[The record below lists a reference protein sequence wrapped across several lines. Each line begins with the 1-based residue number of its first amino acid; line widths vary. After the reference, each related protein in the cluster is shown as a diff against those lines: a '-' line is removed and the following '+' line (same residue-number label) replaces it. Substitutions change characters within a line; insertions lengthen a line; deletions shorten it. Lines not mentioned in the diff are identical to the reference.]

1 MGKSTIFREN
11 IINETYCT
19 IIKIP
24 LSMKDKFRIVW
35 MKIQFSNLILIVKPK
50 SLIPS
55 PQKSQ
60 TKVPIPRKP
69 KSPKLQGFRDWG

>member
-1 MGKSTIFREN
+1 
-11 IINETYCT
+11 
-19 IIKIP
+19 
-24 LSMKDKFRIVW
+24 MKDKFRIVW

-69 KSPKLQGFRDWG
+69 KSPKLQGFSVREAHTISPWAAVGPKNLI